1 MQGRWDA
8 VATISAVCVAAY
20 AAIAIRYVAHH
31 ILGFSFHEIGGAA
44 VAIAIVMAA
53 LTGID
58 FFSKK
63 LRKTR

>member
-8 VATISAVCVAAY
+8 IAIVSAVCIAAY
-20 AAIAIRYVAHH
+20 AAIAIRHVAHYD
-31 ILGFSFHEIGGAA
+31 LGFSLSEIRGAA
-44 VAIAIVMAA
+44 VAIAIIIAA

-58 FFSKK
+58 FFGKK

>member
-1 MQGRWDA
+1 MQSRWDG

-31 ILGFSFHEIGGAA
+31 ILGFSLHEIGGAA